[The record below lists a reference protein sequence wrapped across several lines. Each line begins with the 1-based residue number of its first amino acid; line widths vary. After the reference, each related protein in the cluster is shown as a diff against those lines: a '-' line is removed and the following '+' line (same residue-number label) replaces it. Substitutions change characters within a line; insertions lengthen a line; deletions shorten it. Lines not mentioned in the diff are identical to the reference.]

1 MYVCIYIGITPC
13 RCVCAD
19 ICVCVCMCTIHVYI
33 MCFLFFYDV
42 ETICDFIE
50 GFSDVWEDGH
60 VHVETHTQTPI
71 YIYVEILYVY
81 IYLYIDIYNIAALF
95 FGCLLQLLLS
105 IYPGLCMLLHA
116 WVFGLE
122 ETAHDGFCRS
132 GWV

>member
-1 MYVCIYIGITPC
+1 MYMYVCIYIGITPC

-19 ICVCVCMCTIHVYI
+19 ICVCVCMCAIHVYI

-71 YIYVEILYVY
+71 YICRDTIC
-81 IYLYIDIYNIAALF
+81 IHISIHRYL
-95 FGCLLQLLLS
+95 
-105 IYPGLCMLLHA
+105 
-116 WVFGLE
+116 
-122 ETAHDGFCRS
+122 
-132 GWV
+132 